1 MLTVILRCSPAGRA
15 SKDERPRRRKSAI
28 NLSASAVVLRGSAL
42 CAEHLRMTE
51 NSQVASK
58 NGVGFAEL
66 VIGPTTNRGLSYCGG
81 KP

>member
-1 MLTVILRCSPAGRA
+1 
-15 SKDERPRRRKSAI
+15 
-28 NLSASAVVLRGSAL
+28 
-42 CAEHLRMTE
+42 MTE